1 MCTFRSGGW
10 SVGNPK
16 STRKRRISC
25 FSSKL
30 FVLMLRKLDLHC
42 SKNSP
47 YLFSISNS
55 TENANKIRFKFQEL
69 LREFCITN
77 RHCTPTVVFIFS
89 VFVFVETVVIIS
101 GSGIHL
107 QCCCFSLH
115 DIKRKFAY
123 KLYALNLLFIH
134 DNKER
139 IILYRGRGPF
149 EDTVWGCSLARSV
162 VIFCPI
168 PVVAAVPRGVQGAGG
183 GGRGHVVHESPWGG
197 HSEGGCGAVPVGRSG
212 GVRAAPCAVTR
223 RPAARHGMVSRVE
236 RFIKDIGR
244 LPFDITQ
251 FIVRLLQLETYKT
264 IFFLKIQTL

>member
-1 MCTFRSGGW
+1 MF
-10 SVGNPK
+10 
-16 STRKRRISC
+16 
-25 FSSKL
+25 
-30 FVLMLRKLDLHC
+30 
-42 SKNSP
+42 
-47 YLFSISNS
+47 
-55 TENANKIRFKFQEL
+55 
-69 LREFCITN
+69 IT
-77 RHCTPTVVFIFS
+77 
-89 VFVFVETVVIIS
+89 
-101 GSGIHL
+101 
-107 QCCCFSLH
+107 
-115 DIKRKFAY
+115 
-123 KLYALNLLFIH
+123 

-183 GGRGHVVHESPWGG
+183 GGRGHVVHEPPWGG

-251 FIVRLLQLETYKT
+251 FIVGLLQLETYKT
-264 IFFLKIQTL
+264 FFFKNPNFMNPCVFSQCIAKNEYIIFELLVRVTIIEQVLLRQGYL